1 MVLSCEMRSSYVLD
15 VQAGKDL
22 YSTKCWKLELEL
34 KTREI
39 EMTWSVKPAPP
50 RVSSGWIHAM

>member
-1 MVLSCEMRSSYVLD
+1 MVLSCEMRSSYVVD

-22 YSTKCWKLELEL
+22 YSTKCCKLELEL

-39 EMTWSVKPAPP
+39 EMTCSVKPTHP
-50 RVSSGWIHAM
+50 RVSSGWIHGM